1 MRAGLVDAHISRS
14 LFGAF
19 GVDET
24 MKPLAVFHTG
34 RPGGGFTYFEAFDTG
49 RPGGGFAFLA
59 AFDTDEPGRE
69 REFPEASHAGELPS
83 RLNGSRCSGSEG
95 ERLSGG
101 TGFAFGEY
109 GIDLMGICENIDK
122 FLKNNFEPIGI
133 KSILFQLL
141 IRILSAPI
149 VKNSTF
155 FAHIFSLA
163 RISPHFHA

>member
-1 MRAGLVDAHISRS
+1 M
-14 LFGAF
+14 
-19 GVDET
+19 
-24 MKPLAVFHTG
+24 G

-49 RPGGGFAFLA
+49 SPGGGPGFLLTFDTGRPGGGFTYFE
-59 AFDTDEPGRE
+59 AFDKDEPGRE

-122 FLKNNFEPIGI
+122 FLKNN
-133 KSILFQLL
+133 
-141 IRILSAPI
+141 
-149 VKNSTF
+149 
-155 FAHIFSLA
+155 
-163 RISPHFHA
+163 SPVSD